1 MEIKYNINEEKGTVV
16 AYFDGGKQNVKEHM
30 ECQMLKLTYNTY
42 DIFKYIDKEF
52 AELDDSYFVGKAKV
66 NLEAGDT
73 FNADI
78 GKFLAKDR
86 LIRKHRKLEKRIAN
100 KIADVIERFYTEMI
114 TKLKR
119 V

>member
-100 KIADVIERFYTEMI
+100 KIADVIEVFYTNMT
-114 TKLKR
+114 TKLR
-119 V
+119 GI

>member
-30 ECQMLKLTYNTY
+30 TYKMLKLIYYTY
-42 DIFKYIDKEF
+42 DIAKYSDKEF

-86 LIRKHRKLEKRIAN
+86 LIRKHRKLERRIAN
-100 KIADVIERFYTEMI
+100 KIATAIARFYIEMI
-114 TKLKR
+114 TKLR
-119 V
+119 GI

>member
-1 MEIKYNINEEKGTVV
+1 MEIKYNVNKEKGTVV
-16 AYFDGGKQNVKEHM
+16 AYFEGGKQNVKEHM
-30 ECQMLKLTYNTY
+30 TYKMLKLIYYTY
-42 DIFKYIDKEF
+42 DITKYIDKAF

-100 KIADVIERFYTEMI
+100 KIADVIGRFYIDMI
-114 TKLKR
+114 AKLR
-119 V
+119 GI